1 MGPRRTSGRKA
12 SRLGTLE
19 RRYDFHLGEA
29 IRAALEGSHDK
40 AATHSSTALSIS
52 RELYAGGPDP
62 ARHQP
67 ELAAALCNHARYGDT
82 PLHVV
87 ALLMESAGHYAA
99 LAQADP
105 AAYEVPRIDVLAR
118 IALTA
123 DEAGSTADA
132 ISLLREVVRMY
143 DEAPAADQAELG
155 IGLARARFQL
165 GRCLLKT
172 GAPADGLA
180 EIDAGLETAAGALG
194 RLRVPAHAP
203 GWLGTAPRYVQLA
216 APDWAAA
223 AVRAMT
229 LHAAA
234 GRWESAAG
242 AASAAV
248 LISGGLAGLGGE
260 SLRAAHE
267 TVRAR
272 ADAVCARAECARRI
286 AGLVLPGL
294 DKALPRA
301 LDLGLGGRPVGPA
314 GTLDGLAG
322 L

>member
-40 AATHSSTALSIS
+40 AATHSVTALSIS
-52 RELYAGGPDP
+52 RELYASGPDH

-67 ELAAALCNHARYGDT
+67 ELAAALCNYARYGDT
-82 PLHVV
+82 PLHVI
-87 ALLMESAGHYAA
+87 ALLMESAGHYAT

-105 AAYEVPRIDVLAR
+105 AAYEVPRIGVLAR

-123 DEAGSTADA
+123 DEAGNTADA
-132 ISLLREVVRMY
+132 ISLLREVISMY
-143 DEAPAADQAELG
+143 DGAPAADPAELD

-180 EIDAGLETAAGALG
+180 EIDAGLELAADALG
-194 RLRVPAHAP
+194 RLRVPLHAP
-203 GWLGTAPRYVQLA
+203 GWLGTAPRYLQIA

-223 AVRAMT
+223 AARAMT

-234 GRWESAAG
+234 GRWESAVAAAG
-242 AASAAV
+242 AAV
-248 LISGGLAGLGGE
+248 QISGGLAGLGGDR
-260 SLRAAHE
+260 LRAAHE
-267 TVRAR
+267 TVSAR
-272 ADAVCARAECARRI
+272 ADAICARAECAGRI
-286 AGLVLPGL
+286 AGLVLSGL
-294 DKALPRA
+294 DEALSRA
-301 LDLGLGGRPVGPA
+301 LDLSLGGRAVGPA
-314 GTLDGLAG
+314 GALD
-322 L
+322 

>member
-19 RRYDFHLGEA
+19 RRCDFHLGEA

-52 RELYAGGPDP
+52 RELYAAGPDP

-99 LAQADP
+99 LAHADP

-118 IALTA
+118 IALTT
-123 DEAGSTADA
+123 DEAGNTRDA

-143 DEAPAADQAELG
+143 DGAPAADQAELG
-155 IGLARARFQL
+155 IGLARARFHL

-172 GAPADGLA
+172 GASADGLA
-180 EIDAGLETAAGALG
+180 EIDAGLEIAAGALG

-216 APDWAAA
+216 APD
-223 AVRAMT
+223 
-229 LHAAA
+229 
-234 GRWESAAG
+234 SAAT
-242 AASAAV
+242 S
-248 LISGGLAGLGGE
+248 
-260 SLRAAHE
+260 
-267 TVRAR
+267 
-272 ADAVCARAECARRI
+272 CARRMRPS
-286 AGLVLPGL
+286 APGRTRSAP
-294 DKALPRA
+294 ALSAP
-301 LDLGLGGRPVGPA
+301 GG
-314 GTLDGLAG
+314 
-322 L
+322 